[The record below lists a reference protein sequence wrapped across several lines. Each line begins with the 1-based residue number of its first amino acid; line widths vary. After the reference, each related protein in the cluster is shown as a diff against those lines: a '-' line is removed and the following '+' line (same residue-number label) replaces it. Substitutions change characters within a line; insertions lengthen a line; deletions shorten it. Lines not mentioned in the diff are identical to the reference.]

1 MLIPFL
7 NIPLTVISID
17 NVDRIIHNP
26 KVEKYIES
34 QCKEIL
40 AEEKKRDRSVTK
52 EMPSGLLNAMAISYE
67 GDRTLSLKN
76 SLKNVGVHT
85 IVKGFYCVPYGDTDH
100 LEGVSVVLYSKNRDK
115 FIGRRIA
122 APTKQALKDLGF
134 KEED

>member
-1 MLIPFL
+1 MVNTSVKALNIAVNESRRALMSYKEDVKESFTPPSEIITEGWAMLIHFL

-67 GDRTLSLKN
+67 GDRRHFFS
-76 SLKNVGVHT
+76 
-85 IVKGFYCVPYGDTDH
+85 
-100 LEGVSVVLYSKNRDK
+100 NRSIT
-115 FIGRRIA
+115 F
-122 APTKQALKDLGF
+122 LLF
-134 KEED
+134 S